1 MVTKLSPPTY
11 DTTDTINQVV
21 ADRVWYRDFFDLIKE
36 NWLLHINRY
45 VENSGNPEV
54 IAPLDISPYIT
65 QERIIAE
72 ENKNP
77 EGNALQALIKKRTAS
92 LKGLYEPVEGT
103 ELHSYLKN
111 MRDNHGLLF
120 CPACGEPGKPTT
132 LDHYLPQSKYPE
144 LSIVF
149 ENLTPMC
156 DKCQRLKDNNIL
168 NTEGQKLFIHP
179 YYDQIETIRIMLE
192 ILPPYNHPERFL
204 ARVPDDIGSPLR
216 EICERHIKEID
227 FVNRFENYCI
237 SEYSDL
243 LEIISEER
251 DEPEGDSVRKIVRRF
266 LRKAEIKSPNHWEAI
281 FYRGVL
287 ENNDLITFLETE
299 ELFND

>member
-1 MVTKLSPPTY
+1 MVAKLPLPAY
-11 DTTDTINQVV
+11 DTPDIINKIVNH
-21 ADRVWYRDFFDLIKE
+21 RVQHSDFFDLIKAD
-36 NWLLHINRY
+36 WLLHINQY
-45 VENSGNPEV
+45 IQNNGNPEV
-54 IAPLDISPYIT
+54 ITPLDISPYIT
-65 QERIIAE
+65 QERIEAE
-72 ENKNP
+72 ERLNP
-77 EGNALQALIKKRTAS
+77 ENNALQTLIKKRKAS
-92 LKGLYEPVEGT
+92 LNGLYKPTEES
-103 ELHSYLKN
+103 ELHSCLKN

-168 NTEGQKLFIHP
+168 NSEGQKLFIHP
-179 YYDQIETIRIMLE
+179 YYDQIETILIMLE
-192 ILPPYNHPERFL
+192 ILPPYNHPESFL
-204 ARVPDDIGSPLR
+204 ARVPDNIGSPLR

-243 LEIISEER
+243 LVIISEER
-251 DEPEGDSVRKIVRRF
+251 DEPEGDSVRKIIRRF

-287 ENNDLITFLETE
+287 ENNDLITFLETG